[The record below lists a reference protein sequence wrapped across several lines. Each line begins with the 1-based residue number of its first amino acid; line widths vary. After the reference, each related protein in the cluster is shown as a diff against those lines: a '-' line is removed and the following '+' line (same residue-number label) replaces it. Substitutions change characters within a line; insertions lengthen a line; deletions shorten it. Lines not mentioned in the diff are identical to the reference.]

1 MHPFIE
7 ARRIKQMA
15 LRVFASAWGNA
26 THWGSLRR
34 LMDGLKF
41 KGFAGLEASL
51 SDLGDDADARAAV
64 GWEWGQCG
72 NRRCRSRDHEH
83 QELCV

>member
-1 MHPFIE
+1 
-7 ARRIKQMA
+7 MA

-51 SDLGDDADARAAV
+51 SDLGDDADARGDIDARAAPQT
-64 GWEWGQCG
+64 GA
-72 NRRCRSRDHEH
+72 RASRG
-83 QELCV
+83 VTRV